1 MKGSKNTESQRILLL
16 TAFVSVFFYLTAFG
30 SPNADAQVRT
40 VQSNPN
46 EGYVTLSDFRKLL
59 TAIQQ
64 DEAAIKNNS
73 RLIQQLQQQVMRME
87 NNSDA
92 IAGGIKDLAEYYK
105 KFDQKITFDL
115 EPRIRQLEQAVK
127 QIAQQIPRS
136 KY

>member
-1 MKGSKNTESQRILLL
+1 MKAFRMENQRTLFLVGL
-16 TAFVSVFFYLTAFG
+16 SLVFFCLITFEN
-30 SPNADAQVRT
+30 PDTDAQVRT

-73 RLIQQLQQQVMRME
+73 KLIQQLQQQVVKME
-87 NNSDA
+87 NDSDA
-92 IAGGIKDLAEYYK
+92 IAGGIKDIAEYCK

-115 EPRIRQLEQAVK
+115 EPRVRQLEQAVK

>member
-1 MKGSKNTESQRILLL
+1 MKYLNKMDGRGILLL
-16 TAFVSVFFYLTAFG
+16 AGFALACFYLVTFEN
-30 SPNADAQVRT
+30 SNADAQVRT

-64 DEAAIKNNS
+64 DETAIKSNS
-73 RLIQQLQQQVMRME
+73 KLIQQLQQQVVKME
-87 NNSDA
+87 NDSNA
-92 IAGGIKDLAEYYK
+92 IAGGIKDLAEYCK

-127 QIAQQIPRS
+127 QLAQQIPRS